1 MTLSFYMSLAEIL
14 PRVRDL
20 APADKL
26 RLIGILA
33 EEVAADVT
41 PLEQNRT
48 YIVATPVFEPGAA
61 EALMDVL
68 RAAPQG

>member
-1 MTLSFYMSLAEIL
+1 MSLTEIL

-20 APADKL
+20 APTDKL
-26 RLIGILA
+26 RLIGILS

-41 PLEQNRT
+41 PLENGRT
-48 YIVATPVFEPGAA
+48 YVVATPVFEPGAA
-61 EALMDVL
+61 EALMDAL